1 MFFRWF
7 CKPRLKPLSKQHGSA
22 AMKVI
27 NTSRPHCTGSGS
39 WFSSLYHRI
48 TVSERLRT
56 LKNNQDKS
64 QQSTVTVIPCVQRNK
79 AMGYG
84 PWGYEFGHAMPRQT
98 GQVLQIMPCIHFE
111 GTTLVGWHIRVRCC
125 KQSHWHIQEW
135 PVQPESMVH
144 SPRNKEQQL
153 INYKS
158 GIQHVQYSIQYTV
171 RSYIR
176 IPYTSKQTVDNIV
189 TVQYNFYSK

>member
-84 PWGYEFGHAMPRQT
+84 PWGYEFEA
-98 GQVLQIMPCIHFE
+98 LSFA
-111 GTTLVGWHIRVRCC
+111 TLCHV
-125 KQSHWHIQEW
+125 KQD
-135 PVQPESMVH
+135 
-144 SPRNKEQQL
+144 KC
-153 INYKS
+153 YKS
-158 GIQHVQYSIQYTV
+158 CHAFTLRAQRWLVDISGSAVASKVIGTFRSGRCSLSPWSIVQEI
-171 RSYIR
+171 
-176 IPYTSKQTVDNIV
+176 KN
-189 TVQYNFYSK
+189 NNL

>member
-1 MFFRWF
+1 M
-7 CKPRLKPLSKQHGSA
+7 
-22 AMKVI
+22 
-27 NTSRPHCTGSGS
+27 
-39 WFSSLYHRI
+39 
-48 TVSERLRT
+48 
-56 LKNNQDKS
+56 
-64 QQSTVTVIPCVQRNK
+64 
-79 AMGYG
+79 
-84 PWGYEFGHAMPRQT
+84 
-98 GQVLQIMPCIHFE
+98 
-111 GTTLVGWHIRVRCC
+111 
-125 KQSHWHIQEW
+125 
-135 PVQPESMVH
+135 QPESMVH

>member
-7 CKPRLKPLSKQHGSA
+7 CKPRLKPLSKQHGSD

-79 AMGYG
+79 AMAMGHEAMSLSLRLWALPRYATSNRTSATN
-84 PWGYEFGHAMPRQT
+84 HAMHSLWGHDAGWLTYQGPL
-98 GQVLQIMPCIHFE
+98 LQAKSLAHA
-111 GTTLVGWHIRVRCC
+111 GVAGAAW
-125 KQSHWHIQEW
+125 
-135 PVQPESMVH
+135 VH
-144 SPRNKEQQL
+144 SPQ
-153 INYKS
+153 
-158 GIQHVQYSIQYTV
+158 
-171 RSYIR
+171 
-176 IPYTSKQTVDNIV
+176 SK
-189 TVQYNFYSK
+189 K